1 MPEVKP
7 ELFADGKCG
16 KPLPAGELLQVFKF
30 GQFSPVKVLDG
41 EDEAIVVV
49 GTDRQATGTSTSA
62 STSSSSAAMM
72 VPSSTGPSYR
82 IGNGPQPLVRA
93 PDDFTFKALLA
104 GEDTIRKQPA
114 AVISLSQEQVAET
127 IASGAVGYRNRTW
140 SVDLTPDVVDGLVHG
155 VPVNVDAHSD
165 GSSRIMVLQ
174 PTEGLTRDAAE
185 SPSVTEFEISEHE
198 LSRFLADPR
207 VPGEDDLPF
216 KLTLTDD
223 NVEGLVRNGVTTVDV
238 DGRDIDVKVMKKP
251 PDLSRIPGGELR
263 NELLERGWDRPPGTI
278 GTVVDGGLGPTPNGQ
293 VGYKPRRPL
302 RAQDFEGV
310 TLAVY
315 FEWVQEWTL
324 KGFSRGRLLH
334 SLSMGPQEE
343 TTIELFTWD
352 RRKRT
357 LEQSSLTETEES
369 VEDEEKTQDATEVYR
384 ELTKKDEF
392 QWKAGG
398 ELDAQYN
405 GGTVNVKLKAQAEAQ
420 DKTNAED
427 VTKNTTKAI
436 QEGVRKAAA
445 KVKTSRSSKISESTE
460 IGREERITRK
470 VRNPNMT
477 HTLNLDYY
485 EVMTH
490 YEIETSFNEDGM
502 RFCAMIRNPLSRE
515 TFPPEFIRRNE
526 AALRDAMLDRGLV
539 AGFDA
544 LRLMRARQVA
554 IIELAEKKRRRQ
566 TEPVPSSPG
575 KEKEPPAAQVAAEE
589 SAANNYLTTLRQASQ
604 GLLSDGLIGGLQNAL
619 RSLADNQPS
628 LGTKK
633 GSPRAVDLDQG
644 KRYLAQQLFLRYYSQ
659 LAQKLGE
666 LAGAQ
671 GSLSIREWGPKLAPI
686 MPSASEQPRPSQLN
700 LESMEVK
707 EGAVVEVVRP
717 FVGNTLGIPHWPWW
731 WGEIR
736 RVGLMEPEDAGAGAI
751 VEQFPK
757 VYKAFLD
764 SEGRKSAAD
773 EGKAAV
779 QQAQQTQDQ
788 LSDEDRLEA
797 DFPLRDYAMAKERA
811 EVLEEHLKEHKEHYS
826 FALFRALPPQEQL
839 DHIERAMSSIN
850 TGFDPG
856 FYQPRVVSQIG
867 SHLLV
872 PLNHEVI
879 PKADE
884 LLDILKERIA
894 VEPEK
899 ETVLLPSPGMT
910 IDARLGQCSAGEEF
924 IEDSRGL
931 DLDLR
936 RAQLRQAQAEA
947 DRLEKRVE
955 NDELDDPKPQASRL
969 QLEIERVSAGP
980 EE

>member
-1 MPEVKP
+1 MPEVTP

-16 KPLPAGELLQVFKF
+16 KPLPAGELLQIFRF
-30 GQFSPVKVLDG
+30 GQFAPVKVLDD

-49 GTDRQATGTSTSA
+49 GTNVAGGATTGTATS
-62 STSSSSAAMM
+62 STSSAMIAMPAGTAA
-72 VPSSTGPSYR
+72 YR
-82 IGNGPQPLVRA
+82 IGGANGPTPA
-93 PDDFTFKALLA
+93 ATEEFTFKALLE
-104 GEDTIRKQPA
+104 GEENIRRQPA
-114 AVISLSQEQVAET
+114 TVVSLSKEQIADT
-127 IASGAVGYRNRTW
+127 IASGAVGYRNKTW

-155 VPVNVDAHSD
+155 APVNVLAHSN
-165 GSSRIMVLQ
+165 GTTRTLVLE
-174 PTEGLTRDAAE
+174 PAEGLYRDEAE
-185 SPSVTEFEISEHE
+185 APAVTEFEIAERDLAVF
-198 LSRFLADPR
+198 LSHPA
-207 VPGEDDLPF
+207 VPGEDDLPYG
-216 KLTLTDD
+216 LTLTDD
-223 NVEGLVRNGVTTVDV
+223 NVEGLIENGFTTVEA
-238 DGRDIDVKVMKKP
+238 DGREIDVKVTKQP
-251 PDLSRIPGGELR
+251 YDLGTIPGSELKKD
-263 NELLERGWDRPPGTI
+263 LLGRIEGIRPGTV
-278 GTVVDGGLGPTPNGQ
+278 GRVDTGAGGGPPADGKT
-293 VGYKPRRPL
+293 GYKPVRPL
-302 RAQDFEGV
+302 RAQDFAGI

-352 RRKRT
+352 RRRRT

-470 VRNPNMT
+470 VRNPNLT

-485 EVMTH
+485 EVLTH
-490 YEIETSFNEDGM
+490 YTITTSFNEGGM
-502 RFCAMIRNPLSRE
+502 RFCAMIPNPLTRE

-526 AALRDAMLDRGLV
+526 AALRDALLDRGLA

-544 LRLMRARQVA
+544 LRLMRAREVA
-554 IIELAEKKRRRQ
+554 IFELDEKKRRRQ
-566 TEPVPSSPG
+566 LDLVPAAPG
-575 KEKEPPAAQVAAEE
+575 KEQEPPAAQVAAEE
-589 SAANNYLTTLRQASQ
+589 SAANNYLGNLRQASQ
-604 GLLSDGLIGGLQNAL
+604 ALFSDGLIGGLQNAL
-619 RSLADNQPS
+619 RSLSGDQS
-628 LGTKK
+628 GLGTKK
-633 GSPRAVDLDQG
+633 GSPRPQDLDQG

-659 LAQKLGE
+659 LAQGLGQ

-671 GSLSIREWGPKLAPI
+671 GTLSIRDWGPRLGPI
-686 MPSASEQPRPSQLN
+686 MPTASDQPRPSQLN
-700 LESMEVK
+700 LESTEVK
-707 EGAVVEVVRP
+707 EGAIVEVVRP
-717 FVGNTLGIPHWPWW
+717 FVGNTFGIPHWPWW

-736 RVGLMEPEDAGAGAI
+736 RVGLMEPEDAGLGPI
-751 VEQFPK
+751 VEQFAK

-764 SEGRKSAAD
+764 SESRKSVAE
-773 EGKAAV
+773 EGKGAIEE
-779 QQAQQTQDQ
+779 AQKTQDQ

-811 EVLEEHLKEHKEHYS
+811 EVLEQHLVEHRDHYS

-839 DHIERAMSSIN
+839 EHIERAMSGIN
-850 TGFDPG
+850 SGFDPG

-867 SHLLV
+867 NRLLV

-879 PKADE
+879 AKADE
-884 LLDILKERIA
+884 LVDILKDRIDID
-894 VEPEK
+894 PDT

-910 IDARLGQCSAGEEF
+910 IDARLGHCSAGEEF
-924 IEDSRGL
+924 IEDSREL
-931 DLDLR
+931 DLALR
-936 RAQLRQAQAEA
+936 RAQIRQAKAEA
-947 DRLEKRVE
+947 DRLQKRVE
-955 NDELDDPKPQASRL
+955 NDELDDPNPQLPRFHLA
-969 QLEIERVSAGP
+969 IERDSTGP